1 VTGLTQVRAH
11 RRSISVVAAVAL
23 VLVVLSA
30 LSLGSAARGGDLDP
44 DNPRGN
50 GAQAVARVLAG
61 HGVDVTVVRRAAAL
75 EDTAVDANTTVL
87 VTSTGDL
94 GRATARALGRHT
106 TAAGALVLA
115 SPQPTVIRTLRLPLT
130 VAGTG
135 GGDSTEAGCA
145 DDLLEGLTVAT
156 GPSAGYGPRRDAPVT
171 GCFEAPGAERGST
184 VSLVARV
191 DRATTTYAVGA
202 TDLFTNAHVTDA
214 DNAAAALRLLG
225 QHDRLVWYVP
235 DLRDVPAGDAGS
247 VSAQLPR
254 GLVPALWLVAAAVVA
269 TMLWRGRRLGALV
282 VEPLPV
288 VVRAVESTQG
298 RGRLYRRVRDRAH
311 AAGILRAATTRRLTA
326 HLRLPPGTSTGAL
339 VAPVAQATR
348 RDRASVTDLL
358 ITRPVPDDSALT
370 RLADDLAALEREVHR
385 P

>member
-1 VTGLTQVRAH
+1 MTGLAQVWAR

-23 VLVVLSA
+23 VLVVLSV

-87 VTSTGDL
+87 VTSTGAL

-106 TAAGALVLA
+106 TAAGTLVLA
-115 SPQPTVIRTLRLPLT
+115 APAPTVIRTLRLPLT

-135 GGDSTEAGCA
+135 GGDGTAAGCA
-145 DDLLEGLTVAT
+145 DDLLAGLTVTT
-156 GPSAGYGPRRDAPVT
+156 GPSAGYGPRGDAPVT
-171 GCFEAPGAERGST
+171 GCFEASGAERGST

-202 TDLFTNAHVTDA
+202 TDLFSNAHVTDA

-311 AAGILRAATTRRLTA
+311 AVGILRSATARRLTA
-326 HLRLPPGTSTGAL
+326 HLGLPPGTSTGVL
-339 VAPVAQATR
+339 VAPVAQATG
-348 RDRASVTDLL
+348 RDHGAVADLL
-358 ITRPVPDDSALT
+358 ITRPVPDDIALA
-370 RLADDLAALEREVHR
+370 RLADELAALEREVHR